1 MIVVTGA
8 NGQVGTELRARL
20 GASAVYLDRGALDLD
35 APGDVA
41 ALLETHHCTVLIN
54 AAGYTQVDKAET
66 DAATAFRANAETP
79 GLLARAAR
87 ERGAAFVHF
96 STDYVFSGEANTPYR
111 ESDDTGPMGVYGASK
126 LAGEERVLEAHPQ
139 ALVLRTSWVYA
150 AHGKNF
156 IRTILKAGN
165 ERDELRVVYDQVGAP
180 TWAGDV
186 ADFALRGHAAGL
198 QGVHHFSAEGVTSWY
213 DVAEYLRQKCGL
225 RARVT
230 PIRSVEY
237 PTPARRPAYSVLDK
251 TKLKTALGTT
261 IPHWT
266 ESLDHVLHQLE
277 AGQP

>member
-8 NGQVGTELRARL
+8 TGQVGTELRARL
-20 GASAVYLDRGALDLD
+20 GEGAVYLDRRTLDFD

-41 ALLETHHCTVLIN
+41 ALLESLGCSLVIN
-54 AAGYTQVDKAET
+54 AAGHTQVDRAESEEP
-66 DAATAFRANAETP
+66 AAFRANADTP
-79 GLLARAAR
+79 ALLARAAR
-87 ERGAAFVHF
+87 ERGAGLIHF

-111 ESDDTGPMGVYGASK
+111 ETDLTGPQGVYGASK
-126 LAGEERVLEAHPQ
+126 LAGEKRVLEAHPG
-139 ALVLRTSWVYA
+139 ALILRTSWVYA

-156 IRTILKAGN
+156 VRTILKAGA
-165 ERDELRVVYDQVGAP
+165 ERDELRVVYDQVGSP

-186 ADFALRGHAAGL
+186 ADFALRAHGAGL

-213 DVAEYLRQKCGL
+213 DVAEYIRRRCNL

-230 PIRSVEY
+230 PIRSAEY

-251 TKLKTALGTT
+251 SKLKAALGIT

-266 ESLDHVLHQLE
+266 VSLDRVLDQLTLG
-277 AGQP
+277 AP